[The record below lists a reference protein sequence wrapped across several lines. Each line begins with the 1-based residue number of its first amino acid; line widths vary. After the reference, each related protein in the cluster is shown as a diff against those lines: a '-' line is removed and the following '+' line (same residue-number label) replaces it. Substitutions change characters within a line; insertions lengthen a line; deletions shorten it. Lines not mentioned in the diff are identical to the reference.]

1 MNALP
6 IEQWEGHLLNC
17 GPAEVVRRTLLENQ
31 TSRMSFIPADF
42 HVHPAALRVPPRE
55 RIFRGAVDGAV
66 RFAESEAA
74 DEDTVSVAR
83 VPL

>member
-1 MNALP
+1 
-6 IEQWEGHLLNC
+6 
-17 GPAEVVRRTLLENQ
+17 
-31 TSRMSFIPADF
+31 MSFIPADF

-74 DEDTVSVAR
+74 DEDTVSVER
-83 VPL
+83 VLL